1 MGTVVSIIFIVI
13 FIVTFLLGFFGGFGK
28 VLTFASK
35 GLLGTIV
42 SIIICYN
49 IFGMVSGIG
58 FINQLLTS
66 FRNLLVANP
75 NFFTKVLLIIRIDM
89 IALAVALYF
98 IIKLLIWLLAKL
110 IESIMGADNVVV
122 KVINK
127 VLGVIGA
134 WGLTLMAIFL
144 VFQIISIIPVVNS
157 TVEGALS
164 ASFLRLDV
172 LYDINPLNTIV
183 DLLLG
188 M

>member
-1 MGTVVSIIFIVI
+1 MGTVISIIFIAI
-13 FIVTFLLGFFGGFGK
+13 FIITFLLGFFGGFGK

-49 IFGMVSGIG
+49 IFGLVSSIG

-66 FRNLLVANP
+66 FRDLLIANP

-110 IESIMGADNVVV
+110 IESIMEADNIVV
-122 KVINK
+122 KIINK

-134 WGLTLMAIFL
+134 WALTLMAIFL
-144 VFQIISIIPVVNS
+144 IFQILSIIPIVNS
-157 TVEGALS
+157 AVEGALS
-164 ASFLRLDV
+164 TTFLRLDV
-172 LYDINPLNTIV
+172 LYNINPLNAII
-183 DLLLG
+183 DLLFG
-188 M
+188 I